1 VAVAFAL
8 FDSQLAWAQEQ
19 LIHSRT
25 QKIQSKL
32 GIPMHVDHKE
42 NATRPITMT
51 RTHNN
56 NCLQSPSPSKTLL
69 RQSKDQEIITDRI
82 EGLISQEK
90 SATYVINDYLRNFE
104 ANVSEPVDASC
115 RTKMI
120 EWLYICVTALKLRR
134 RVVPIAFSYVDRLL
148 SLKDDSDIS
157 KDILQD
163 RSKYQLLIIV
173 CLYIAVKL
181 NEPEVLSPQ
190 ILSQLCQGR
199 YTEQDIEEEELRVLG
214 ALNWRLT
221 GPTALEYV
229 LHFLALDIMPGSRSH
244 VETAAVLNAISRTQA
259 ELSVSDQSLVSVPY
273 FVLALASIRNAM
285 EDFAYYTPQEWSESL
300 EKLSAI
306 IDIDPFAHEVDEAMV
321 SLRRLERDSALGTAF
336 SVLSSDLICH
346 SPTRHKVSRAALSPN
361 SVSHIVSVK
370 SCR

>member
-1 VAVAFAL
+1 
-8 FDSQLAWAQEQ
+8 
-19 LIHSRT
+19 
-25 QKIQSKL
+25 
-32 GIPMHVDHKE
+32 MHVDHKE
-42 NATRPITMT
+42 NARTPITMT
-51 RTHNN
+51 RIHNN
-56 NCLQSPSPSKTLL
+56 NCLQSPSPSKALL
-69 RQSKDQEIITDRI
+69 RQSKGREIITDRM

-148 SLKDDSDIS
+148 SSKDDSDIS
-157 KDILQD
+157 KDILED
-163 RSKYQLLIIV
+163 RNKYQLVIIT

-181 NEPEVLSPQ
+181 NEPEVLSPS
-190 ILSQLCQGR
+190 ILSQLSQGR

-214 ALNWRLT
+214 ALDWRLT

-229 LHFLALDIMPGSRSH
+229 LHFLALDIMPDTCSRSH
-244 VETAAVLNAISRTQA
+244 VETAAALTTVKAISRTQA
-259 ELSVSDQSLVSVPY
+259 ELSLSDQSLVSVPY
-273 FVLALASIRNAM
+273 SVLALASIRNAM
-285 EDFAYYTPQEWSESL
+285 EDVAYFAPQEWSESL
-300 EKLSAI
+300 EKLSTI

-321 SLRRLERDSALGTAF
+321 SLRRLERDSALGTAL
-336 SVLSSDLICH
+336 SLLSSNLVCH
-346 SPTRHKVSRAALSPN
+346 SPTRHKVSRAASSPN
-361 SVSHIVSVK
+361 SVSRIVSVK

>member
-1 VAVAFAL
+1 
-8 FDSQLAWAQEQ
+8 
-19 LIHSRT
+19 
-25 QKIQSKL
+25 
-32 GIPMHVDHKE
+32 MHVDHKE
-42 NATRPITMT
+42 NARTPITMT
-51 RTHNN
+51 RIHNN
-56 NCLQSPSPSKTLL
+56 NCLQSPSPSKALL
-69 RQSKDQEIITDRI
+69 RQSKGREIITDRM

-120 EWLYICVTALKLRR
+120 EWLYICVTALKIRR

-148 SLKDDSDIS
+148 SSKGDSDIS

-163 RSKYQLLIIV
+163 RSKYQLLIIT

-181 NEPEVLSPQ
+181 NEPEVLSPH
-190 ILSQLCQGR
+190 ILSQLSQGR

-214 ALNWRLT
+214 ALDWRLT
-221 GPTALEYV
+221 GPTASEYV
-229 LHFLALDIMPGSRSH
+229 LHFLALDIMPDRSH
-244 VETAAVLNAISRTQA
+244 VETAAALSVKAISRTQA

-273 FVLALASIRNAM
+273 SILALASVRNAM
-285 EDFAYYTPQEWSESL
+285 EDVAYYTPQEWSESL

-306 IDIDPFAHEVDEAMV
+306 IDVDPFAHEVDEAMV
-321 SLRRLERDSALGTAF
+321 SLRRLERDSALGTAL
-336 SVLSSDLICH
+336 SLLSSNLVCH
-346 SPTRHKVSRAALSPN
+346 SPTRHKVSRAASSPN
-361 SVSHIVSVK
+361 SVSRIVSVK

>member
-1 VAVAFAL
+1 
-8 FDSQLAWAQEQ
+8 
-19 LIHSRT
+19 
-25 QKIQSKL
+25 
-32 GIPMHVDHKE
+32 
-42 NATRPITMT
+42 MT
-51 RTHNN
+51 RIHNN
-56 NCLQSPSPSKTLL
+56 NCLQSPSTSKTLL
-69 RQSKDQEIITDRI
+69 RPSKGREIITDRI

-90 SATYVINDYLRNFE
+90 SATYAINDYLRNFE

-148 SLKDDSDIS
+148 SSKGDSDIS

-163 RSKYQLLIIV
+163 RSKYQLLIIA

-181 NEPEVLSPQ
+181 NEPEVLSPH

-221 GPTALEYV
+221 GPTASEYV
-229 LHFLALDIMPGSRSH
+229 LHFLALDNIMPGSRSH
-244 VETAAVLNAISRTQA
+244 VETAAALTVKAISRTQA

-273 FVLALASIRNAM
+273 SILALASIRNAM
-285 EDFAYYTPQEWSESL
+285 EDVAYFTPQEWLESL

-306 IDIDPFAHEVDEAMV
+306 INIDPFAHEVDEAMV
-321 SLRRLERDSALGTAF
+321 SLRRLERDSTLGTAL
-336 SVLSSDLICH
+336 SLLSSDLVCH

-361 SVSHIVSVK
+361 SVSRIVSVK

>member
-69 RQSKDQEIITDRI
+69 RQSKGREIITDRI

-259 ELSVSDQSLVSVPY
+259 ELSVSDNPSCRSLILSWHLLPFAMQWKTLLITHPKNGRRASRSSLLSSTLIRSHMKSTRPWSPSGDLRGIVP
-273 FVLALASIRNAM
+273 LALPFLCCHLTSSATAQRGTKSHELLCRP
-285 EDFAYYTPQEWSESL
+285 T
-300 EKLSAI
+300 LS
-306 IDIDPFAHEVDEAMV
+306 HT
-321 SLRRLERDSALGTAF
+321 SYR
-336 SVLSSDLICH
+336 
-346 SPTRHKVSRAALSPN
+346 
-361 SVSHIVSVK
+361 
-370 SCR
+370 